1 MPLTAFALNCTLKMP
16 EDDERSS
23 TDRMLTEL
31 TKALAANDV
40 ECETTRALAHEIK
53 PGVLSDR
60 GEGDDWPKLLLRVG
74 VAIDAH
80 VIAKF
85 AAQHLVDRHA

>member
-1 MPLTAFALNCTLKMP
+1 MPLTAFGLNCTLKMP
-16 EDDERSS
+16 EDHERSS
-23 TDRMLTEL
+23 INQML
-31 TKALAANDV
+31 NV

-53 PGVLSDR
+53 PGVLSDM

-74 VAIDAH
+74 IAIDAH